1 MHRALT
7 LVALSVAHAEVFVSS
22 FRQQL
27 GNANAALVQCAFPY
41 AIRHGCILR
50 LADNIEEDE
59 LNVARA
65 YGKYNGHSPSDQVVP
80 LVERFFDFTRGQPEP
95 PACNRTGSARDWY
108 LKRHEQ
114 GSGACGLQPPPS
126 VHEAAEATRAV
137 HRVFGIN
144 STHAFGRDCR
154 AAPPYLAAHVRSG
167 DVFHGAASSFLA
179 ARSPPRPASYVH
191 RIPSPFDTRQFAWA
205 FKQPLNFD
213 TSSVTEM
220 YRMFGELSTNKV
232 CTVNDEKMFVQGN
245 CQSPDD
251 TVELFQGVDTLN
263 QSLRVS
269 QVETYLRDPPK
280 NQSVQVVVLVSGEV
294 PFKVEGPLE
303 VLLQVP
309 AGRNLAIVGKSSEK
323 DEARV
328 EINVI
333 EEFQVNGTLR
343 LKGLEVSRASLGDQ
357 HDNKVGVPLVES
369 K

>member
-1 MHRALT
+1 
-7 LVALSVAHAEVFVSS
+7 
-22 FRQQL
+22 
-27 GNANAALVQCAFPY
+27 
-41 AIRHGCILR
+41 
-50 LADNIEEDE
+50 
-59 LNVARA
+59 
-65 YGKYNGHSPSDQVVP
+65 
-80 LVERFFDFTRGQPEP
+80 
-95 PACNRTGSARDWY
+95 
-108 LKRHEQ
+108 
-114 GSGACGLQPPPS
+114 
-126 VHEAAEATRAV
+126 
-137 HRVFGIN
+137 
-144 STHAFGRDCR
+144 
-154 AAPPYLAAHVRSG
+154 
-167 DVFHGAASSFLA
+167 
-179 ARSPPRPASYVH
+179 
-191 RIPSPFDTRQFAWA
+191 
-205 FKQPLNFD
+205 
-213 TSSVTEM
+213 M